1 MWMLVIVMLTEM
13 GTTTEYV
20 VERYLTQKACGHEKI
35 RIEIAMHQAYPDDH
49 DFRLVC
55 RKSWK
60 IV

>member
-1 MWMLVIVMLTEM
+1 MWILVIVMLTEM
-13 GTTTEYV
+13 GTTEYV

-35 RIEIAMHQAYPDDH
+35 RIELAMHQAYPDDH

-55 RKSWK
+55 RKSVK

>member
-13 GTTTEYV
+13 GTTEYV

-35 RIEIAMHQAYPDDH
+35 RIELAMHQAYPQDH

-55 RKSWK
+55 RKSGK